1 MKGPID
7 NPVNVNISI
16 INNNNFMDLAKSN
29 KIKITSDQSV
39 PQIEINPQNSAKKIS
54 VFDSLFS
61 TPINRPRGLRHKK
74 ENTDSNDPN
83 TINATGTYHSVLYQS
98 KKPKK
103 RKYSGENE
111 TLNVKSKKTIETKK
125 INCLSTIQEN
135 QDPEFKKEQSSKIVR
150 SESENSVV
158 IQDMAISHNIN
169 AQSTIQENQDPEFKK
184 EQSSKIVRSESEN
197 SVVIQDMAISHNI
210 NAQEP
215 MPNVDL
221 KSDYTPTPKLQQ
233 SKFQENPKIKINQN
247 ENIDELCQQSPTIV
261 GKIKPLFLSHSKSNN
276 IDEKKGD
283 LQDKIYLHPH
293 FCMKS
298 HESDSNKMIS
308 SSNLD
313 HSPLGGS
320 PDIQNFTNLARIATR
335 KLNQMSDP
343 EDIMMNVNY
352 ESNNRLSIDSQH
364 HMIGSN
370 THLQHDDIG
379 RRE

>member
-125 INCLSTIQEN
+125 INCL
-135 QDPEFKKEQSSKIVR
+135 
-150 SESENSVV
+150 
-158 IQDMAISHNIN
+158 
-169 AQSTIQENQDPEFKK
+169 STIQENQDPEFKK